1 MDKKQYSI
9 EAEEEKQLIRQSAD
23 HVGGITEA
31 SGGVDPDI
39 DETLMRLSGGP

>member
-1 MDKKQYSI
+1 MGEKQYSL
-9 EAEEEKQLIRQSAD
+9 EVEEEKQLIRQSAD